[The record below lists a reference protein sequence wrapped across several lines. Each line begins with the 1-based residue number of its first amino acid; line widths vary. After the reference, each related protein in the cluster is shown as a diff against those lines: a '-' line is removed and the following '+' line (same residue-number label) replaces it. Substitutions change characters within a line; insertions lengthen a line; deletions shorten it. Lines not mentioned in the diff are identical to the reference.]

1 MSSRSKNGRVVLR
14 HEDLDTSRAREEY
27 IDACV
32 EDLTWL
38 GLNWD
43 QEPLRQSDRAE
54 ELMKP
59 VQRLLAEGK
68 AYPCVCT
75 RREVRE
81 ALSAPH
87 QHERPDRYPGTCR
100 GRFSSVED
108 ARAAA
113 GRSPTIRL
121 DCPEGEVLVKDSY
134 RGSATLNPADE
145 FGDFPI
151 ASPDG
156 QVSYHLAVILDD
168 HHQGVTEV
176 LRGDDL
182 HSSAGPQAV
191 LQDAL
196 GIPRPEWIHVPLLI
210 DDSGQ
215 RLAKRSDSLSLRSLR
230 DAGVEPRRLV
240 QWLLSESGLPVTGPC
255 SPDEALPSYK
265 LSLINPDPIRVPAE
279 IHKILAEATS
289 A

>member
-14 HEDLDTSRAREEY
+14 LEDLDTSRARDEY
-27 IDACV
+27 IDACI

-38 GLNWD
+38 GLDWD
-43 QEPLRQSDRAE
+43 EEPLLQSSRAE
-54 ELMKP
+54 ELMKT
-59 VQRLLAEGK
+59 VQRLASDGQ

-81 ALSAPH
+81 AISAPH
-87 QHERPDRYPGTCR
+87 QGEGPDRYPGTCR
-100 GRFSSVED
+100 GRFSSTEE
-108 ARAAA
+108 ARTSA
-113 GRSPTIRL
+113 GRSPAIRFK
-121 DCPEGEVLVKDSY
+121 CPEAEVLVNDSY
-134 RGSATLNPADE
+134 MGSAKLNPAEE

-156 QVSYHLAVILDD
+156 QVSYHLAVVLDD

-182 HSSAGPQAV
+182 HTSSGPQAL

-196 GIPRPEWIHVPLLI
+196 EIPRPEWIHVPLLM
-210 DDSGQ
+210 DESGQ

-230 DAGVEPRRLV
+230 EAGVDSGRLV
-240 QWLLSESGLPVTGPC
+240 QWLLSQSGLPVNGPC
-255 SPDEALPSYK
+255 TPEDALPAYK
-265 LSLINPDPIRVPAE
+265 LSLINPEAIRVPAE
-279 IHKILAEATS
+279 IHRILSEATS